1 VKWQDR
7 AVQLREDHSW
17 TETYRQIRKE
27 YPEMEL
33 TDGQIRDAVRW
44 RTRDKT
50 KPRDPIDIHE
60 AVKKALV
67 KGSTSKEIAETTG
80 KTERLILA
88 AIEDLREQGIQIVE
102 QNGKYQICKDIIPQ
116 ENHFEIDWKG
126 DRIIRFGLMGDP
138 QFNSKYCQIT
148 HLHDYYD
155 ICQKEGIKTVY
166 NTGDIDEGEE
176 MRVGHKY
183 ECYNQGA
190 DDHIE
195 EIVKNYPKREGI
207 VTEFITGNHDHSL
220 IKRAG
225 LDIGR
230 AIEKE
235 RPDMKYLG
243 MSAAVIN
250 LTPNCTLELRHPTD
264 GTAYALSYKTQK
276 MIDAMQGGDK
286 PNILAIGHYHKAEYL
301 FYRNVHTYQT
311 GCFQAQ
317 TNWMKGKQI
326 AAMVGGWIVE
336 IHVDDDGTI
345 TRCKG
350 EFIPYYRM
358 IKDDW
363 KDWR

>member
-27 YPEMEL
+27 YPRL
-33 TDGQIRDAVRW
+33 DKTDGQIRDAVRY
-44 RTRDKT
+44 RTRNKQ
-50 KPRDPIDIHE
+50 KPQAQINIHE
-60 AVKKALV
+60 TLKKLLQ
-67 KGSTSKEIAETTG
+67 KEQQLKTLAEAT
-80 KTERLILA
+80 KHSERMVLA
-88 AIEDLREQGIQIVE
+88 AIEDLKEEGIQIVE
-102 QNGKYQICKDIIPQ
+102 QNGKYKICKDIVPQ

-155 ICQKEGIKTVY
+155 ICEKEGIKTVY

-243 MSAAVIN
+243 MSAATIN